1 MNKKTVLRGV
11 IWLGVGLMLS
21 VPVFPGRAAAQT
33 AAQGSEGAH
42 GKAGMR
48 DALQQ
53 AVQELNLNDDQKGK
67 VKDIFTDAKTKREA
81 IFQDSS
87 LNQDQKRDKMKAL
100 REDTLSKVNG
110 VLTPEQQ
117 TQLKEKLEAAKAARA
132 PAQ

>member
-33 AAQGSEGAH
+33 AAEGSHA
-42 GKAGMR
+42 KAGMR

-53 AVQELNLNDDQKGK
+53 SVQELNLNDDQKSK
-67 VKDIFTDAKTKREA
+67 VKDIFADAKTKREA

>member
-1 MNKKTVLRGV
+1 MNKKTVLRRV
-11 IWLGVGLMLS
+11 IWLGIGLMLS
-21 VPVFPGRAAAQT
+21 TPMFPGRAAAQ
-33 AAQGSEGAH
+33 AAAAAPQGR
-42 GKAGMR
+42 AGMR
-48 DALQQ
+48 DMLQQ
-53 AVQELNLNDDQKGK
+53 AVQELNLNDDQKSK

-87 LNQDQKRDKMKAL
+87 LSQDQKKDKMKAL

-117 TQLKEKLEAAKAARA
+117 TQLKEKMEAAKAAKA